1 MAKKN
6 SNYSIL
12 VDVELQLDNI
22 QRQLDKAAKDMKLDL
37 NTSATK
43 KGLDDISDS
52 AEDVSLTFQAA
63 NAIFSKTIDIIA
75 NMTEE
80 VYALDRALT
89 EFKKV
94 SDLSGTSLDS
104 YVQKLST
111 MGSAVARTGK
121 PKCQAPNDG
130 MVNQHLDLF
139 KNQQDLRAYS
149 TTMVA

>member
-80 VYALDRALT
+80 VYALDGALT

-104 YVQKLST
+104 YVQKLSI

-139 KNQQDLRAYS
+139 KNQYNLRAYS

>member
-12 VDVELQLDNI
+12 VDVELQLDDI

-80 VYALDRALT
+80 VYALDGALT

-104 YVQKLST
+104 YVQKLSI

-130 MVNQHLDLF
+130 MVNQH
-139 KNQQDLRAYS
+139 
-149 TTMVA
+149 

>member
-12 VDVELQLDNI
+12 VDVELQLDDI

-80 VYALDRALT
+80 VYALDGALT

>member
-12 VDVELQLDNI
+12 VDVELQLDDI

-80 VYALDRALT
+80 VYALDGALT

-104 YVQKLST
+104 YVQKLSI

>member
-12 VDVELQLDNI
+12 VDVELQLDDI

-130 MVNQHLDLF
+130 MVNQH
-139 KNQQDLRAYS
+139 
-149 TTMVA
+149 

>member
-12 VDVELQLDNI
+12 VDVELQLDDI

-37 NTSATK
+37 NASATK

-80 VYALDRALT
+80 VYALDGALT

-104 YVQKLST
+104 YVQKLSI

-130 MVNQHLDLF
+130 MVNQH
-139 KNQQDLRAYS
+139 
-149 TTMVA
+149 

>member
-12 VDVELQLDNI
+12 VDVELQLDDI

-104 YVQKLST
+104 YVQKLSI

>member
-12 VDVELQLDNI
+12 VDVELQLDDI

-104 YVQKLST
+104 YVQKLSI

-130 MVNQHLDLF
+130 MVNQH
-139 KNQQDLRAYS
+139 
-149 TTMVA
+149 

>member
-12 VDVELQLDNI
+12 VDVELQLDDI

-80 VYALDRALT
+80 VYALDGALT

-130 MVNQHLDLF
+130 MVNQH
-139 KNQQDLRAYS
+139 
-149 TTMVA
+149 

>member
-12 VDVELQLDNI
+12 VDVELQLDDI

-104 YVQKLST
+104 YVQKLSI

-121 PKCQAPNDG
+121 PKCQAPDDG
-130 MVNQHLDLF
+130 IVNQHQHPLEIQY
-139 KNQQDLRAYS
+139 NLRAYS